1 MLTYALDEYGDF
13 EGLKN
18 INEPIFIGGL
28 IYDDHAV
35 DGEEILER
43 KRVAAYYKSVIADA
57 AQDAKNKSGF
67 SYPEA
72 LHSNGNGSRDH
83 FVVKPVKEKIKL
95 SLAEFVRKG
104 TYKGSKLQYKDRNG
118 SMRDFQDRKG
128 EYFTFVVL
136 KSDRGMT
143 KLLSQ
148 NANILAKDDYA
159 SNLYFHMADE
169 LISRLIFNNP
179 LIDNIQEI
187 SLDIATRRSALLDN
201 NSTLFK
207 EYKEGKVF

>member
-18 INEPIFIGGL
+18 TNEPIFIGGL
-28 IYDDHAV
+28 IYDDHAI

-43 KRVAAYYKSVIADA
+43 KRVKAYYEAVISDA
-57 AQDAKNKSGF
+57 ALTANNRAGF

-72 LHSNGNGSRDH
+72 LHSNGNGGRDH
-83 FVVKPVKEKIKL
+83 NVVRPVKEGIKT
-95 SLAEFVRKG
+95 SLAEFIRRG
-104 TYKGSKLQYKDRNG
+104 TYRGNKLQYKDRNG
-118 SMRDFQDRKG
+118 TLRDYQHRKG
-128 EYFTFVVL
+128 EYHIFVIL
-136 KSDRGMT
+136 KSDQGMR

-159 SNLYFHMADE
+159 SNLYFHMEDE

-187 SLDIATRRSALLDN
+187 SLDIATRRSSLI
-201 NSTLFK
+201 LF
-207 EYKEGKVF
+207 